1 MKGQDR
7 PEATGGLPWK
17 QDGQSWEGVEGTCD
31 LHRCRVILMSPGSV
45 IVELD
50 VPAQVIKHPPHQ
62 ASVPSPVKW
71 GE

>member
-31 LHRCRVILMSPGSV
+31 LHRCRVILMSGPPLRLGGNVPTVIGLIWSV
-45 IVELD
+45 CQF
-50 VPAQVIKHPPHQ
+50 P
-62 ASVPSPVKW
+62 
-71 GE
+71 